1 VDRLEPWPH
10 LRLFRRKKQKDFHAG
25 LSNPHRIV
33 SVLPYTTISWESRG
47 PFDTGFKADEFCVL
61 ENGRQ
66 QELTIFEV
74 GKTPVTVG
82 LVVDRSRSIGSKLP
96 GLAAAENSTSAPME
110 KEAK

>member
-1 VDRLEPWPH
+1 M
-10 LRLFRRKKQKDFHAG
+10 KQDPPSKIA
-25 LSNPHRIV
+25 V
-33 SVLPYTTISWESRG
+33 SVNLVLITASVTDARG
-47 PFDTGFKADEFCVL
+47 PFDPGFKANEFWVL
-61 ENGRQ
+61 EDGRQ

-74 GKTPVTVG
+74 GNTLVTVG